1 MHTIK
6 NQMGNF
12 LNFNPVFLTNRVIF
26 STILYLLFHLIISL
40 INLDNIVWL
49 INYESILMISNG
61 TPLYLQETLERD
73 GIIYYLPPAHFPV
86 YFYFMAVFLIIFG
99 PSEFLIRFITWLFV
113 VFTYIILIK
122 LIQPKEEK
130 EIHLINVLYF
140 LNPLLIVTNYFG
152 KFDQFAI
159 FFLFLGLYL
168 ASKGRIS
175 FAGFILGLGVMVKLL
190 PGVGIIGIIIS
201 LYKNKR
207 YKEILTILKSST
219 SIIIVIT
226 SYFYLVYRN
235 SFLSVIKFQVNR
247 LTPNYSLWYYLL
259 SDVSGI
265 YIIIVQFILLI
276 LVTYLMINFK
286 KIDEPNSFYLFTALV
301 SATYVLTTRQHYN
314 SYDLYTYY
322 PLIPIIIQ
330 SLRSKEYKFIMLIF
344 INFFIYMIGILSCES
359 GCLRSNDVL
368 PTIAWIG
375 VILIFIAN
383 SSILYILI
391 NQNKNL
397 KHEKLKS
404 LDLLI

>member
-1 MHTIK
+1 
-6 NQMGNF
+6 
-12 LNFNPVFLTNRVIF
+12 VFLTNRVIF